1 MSERKLSEML
11 ALVATIDP
19 DDYATGSQHSDGID
33 MQMHR
38 EVMFVLQL
46 GVIAVGSTIEF
57 RIYEGTDEGHGTA
70 GEAWLLLQASTDLA
84 DDDDDKQVIINIRAD
99 QMSTGY
105 RWLRASVVFGGTADS
120 VDCGL
125 VALADRTRF
134 SDAVTSTSYGDLST
148 VDEIIA

>member
-19 DDYATGSQHSDGID
+19 DEYATGSQYSDGID

-38 EVMFVLQL
+38 EVMFTLL
-46 GVIAVGSTIEF
+46 TGTLSIGSTIEF

-70 GEAWLLLQASTDLA
+70 GEAWVLLQAATDLA
-84 DDDDDKQVIINIRAD
+84 ATDDDVQVIINIRAD
-99 QMSTGY
+99 QMSAGY
-105 RWLRASVVFGGTADS
+105 RWLRAAVVFGGTADS
-120 VDCGL
+120 CDAGL
-125 VALADRTRF
+125 TAHADRTRF
-134 SDAVTSTSYGDLST
+134 SDAVTSSSYGDLTS